1 MASGQERTGALLAG
15 PVLPEPTEELQ
26 RHWGWFLALGVLLL
40 VVGSGALRASAFTS
54 LVSVLVLGWSLVV
67 GGIAEVVHAFA
78 GRRSRGFTL
87 HLLSGVLAAVVG
99 VMVVR
104 TPVSS
109 AITLTL
115 LITGWLLA
123 SGLFRIVASV
133 ANRHAGWGW
142 EVVNGA
148 VSLLL
153 GAMIWAQFPSSALWL
168 IGTFVGIEILFR
180 GVTWIGFALALR
192 GLSKR
197 RQAVST

>member
-1 MASGQERTGALLAG
+1 MESGQERTGAALTG
-15 PVLPEPTEELQ
+15 PVLPEGTQELQ
-26 RHWGWFLALGVLLL
+26 RRWGWFLALGVLLL
-40 VVGSGALRASAFTS
+40 FVGSWALRASAITS

-78 GRRSRGFTL
+78 ARRSRGFTL

-148 VSLLL
+148 VSVLL
-153 GAMIWAQFPSSALWL
+153 GAMVWAQFPSSALWL

-180 GVTWIGFALALR
+180 GVTWMGFAFALR
-192 GLSKR
+192 GLGKR
-197 RQAVST
+197 RQALST